1 MSVTPM
7 QFLHLYPRICHDDSR
22 LGSAEERIGM
32 RLVYCRD
39 ERGGG
44 GSSEKGGGPLLVSS

>member
-1 MSVTPM
+1 M

-32 RLVYCRD
+32 RLMYCRD